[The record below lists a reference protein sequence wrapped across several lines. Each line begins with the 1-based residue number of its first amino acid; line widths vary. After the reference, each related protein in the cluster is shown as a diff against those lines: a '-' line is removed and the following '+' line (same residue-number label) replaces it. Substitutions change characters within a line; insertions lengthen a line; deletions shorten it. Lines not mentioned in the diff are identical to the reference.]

1 MRTRLL
7 YSVAIVSACVT
18 FGLGGC
24 GTPSQMGTPILLA
37 TQGPV
42 AVDVVSFSGDV
53 TVNADPSLPWATIA
67 VRRRATHGIR
77 RNEEAQDSLANIQY
91 SARIVEGEH
100 GPVLQ
105 VRIWTTDKEPWFQ
118 RADVV
123 INLPRVRGLTV
134 RTTNGMIE
142 ALNIDGEIDIECS
155 NGDVR
160 VMTNLRMRR
169 AVTIHNDRGNIDYRV
184 PYGSTAAFACHSTGG
199 SVDGRIRQGRYIVHA
214 GTDHATLVAT
224 LNEGTNPVKLTTTEG
239 DIRIAVVEK
248 PTDVGSFIVTP

>member
-1 MRTRLL
+1 MRNRLL
-7 YSVAIVSACVT
+7 PSVAVISAGVT
-18 FGLGGC
+18 IGLGGC
-24 GTPSQMGTPILLA
+24 GNPSYVGEPILLA

-53 TVNADPSLPWATIA
+53 TVNADPALLWATIE
-67 VRRRATHGIR
+67 VRHKATHGIR
-77 RNEEAQDSLANIQY
+77 RNEEAHDSLANIQH
-91 SARIVEGEH
+91 SARIIEGEH

-105 VRIWTTDKEPWFQ
+105 VRTWTTDKEPWFQ
-118 RADVV
+118 SAHVE

-142 ALNIDGEIDIECS
+142 AVNVDGKIDIECA

-160 VMTNLRMRR
+160 VMTNLPMRQ
-169 AVTIHNDRGNIDYRV
+169 AVTIHNDQGNIDYRV
-184 PYGSTAAFACHSTGG
+184 PFGSTAEFTCHSNGG
-199 SVDGRIRQGRYIVHA
+199 SVDGRIRAGRYIVHT

-224 LNEGTNPVKLTTTEG
+224 LNAGENPVKLTTTGG

-248 PTDVGSFIVTP
+248 PTDIGTYIVTP